1 MAKTQSPLFEVP
13 VFGPWE
19 QYDLRER
26 TDLPGVYLLAH
37 MASVPAGPGDPLSSD
52 VIYIGETTGQTLEKR
67 LYQFARSAFSRKSG
81 HSGGWTYSDTFLDGE
96 VAEST
101 PEGLYVALLSVD
113 MEARRAKAYIKAVE
127 RVTLWSYTEAH
138 GRYPVCNLA

>member
-1 MAKTQSPLFEVP
+1 MAKTQPPLFELP
-13 VFGPWE
+13 IFGPWK

-26 TDLPGVYLLAH
+26 TNLPGVYLLAH

-81 HSGGWTYSDTFLDGE
+81 HSGGWTYSDTFLTGE
-96 VAEST
+96 PVETS
-101 PEGLYVALLSVD
+101 PENLYVAVLPVD
-113 MEARRAKAYIKAVE
+113 MELKKAKAYIKAVE
-127 RVTLWSYTEAH
+127 RVALWNYTEAY
-138 GRYPVCNLA
+138 GCYPACNLA